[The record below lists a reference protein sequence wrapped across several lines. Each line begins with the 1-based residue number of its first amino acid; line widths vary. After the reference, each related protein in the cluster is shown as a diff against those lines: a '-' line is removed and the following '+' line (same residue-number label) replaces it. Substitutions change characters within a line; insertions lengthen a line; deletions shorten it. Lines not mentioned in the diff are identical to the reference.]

1 MDSKEGFRVNEAERL
16 DGVVW
21 SWREEA
27 NGVEEVT
34 DYVFLSQ
41 PAVLTVVVEGGVG
54 CGFVYQL
61 LSCEWVAKWY
71 HKVQCPSKDGI
82 YGLQQAEKEQEKII
96 RCAKRHD

>member
-1 MDSKEGFRVNEAERL
+1 MLGFLEEEGENRR
-16 DGVVW
+16 
-21 SWREEA
+21 
-27 NGVEEVT
+27 EEVT

-61 LSCEWVAKWY
+61 SCEWVAKWN

-82 YGLQQAEKEQEKII
+82 YGLQQAGMRFQVPNKSRNLRI
-96 RCAKRHD
+96 